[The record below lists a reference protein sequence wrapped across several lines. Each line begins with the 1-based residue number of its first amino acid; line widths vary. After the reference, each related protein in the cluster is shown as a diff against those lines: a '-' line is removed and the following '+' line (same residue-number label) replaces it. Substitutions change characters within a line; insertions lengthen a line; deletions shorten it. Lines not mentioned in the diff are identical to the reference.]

1 MGIRNGIRSKDLV
14 IHKASNNY
22 FQLSNLFPVE
32 FNSISGMMFTS
43 YILRNMSRRGN
54 KLQFL
59 CMGEQLNCLA
69 GDVHL
74 LQT

>member
-1 MGIRNGIRSKDLV
+1 MMGKTKGIHCSNRNGIISKDLV

-22 FQLSNLFPVE
+22 FQLSNFFTVE

-59 CMGEQLNCLA
+59 CMGES
-69 GDVHL
+69 GR
-74 LQT
+74 